1 MQKTFSFEITKDIPD
16 VFFIGNIKFQ
26 YHDEK
31 EVMNIDDCKE
41 KFKKEL
47 YSEETKMTN
56 IECNSGYVA
65 LCSNTSKKM
74 SIYQH
79 GRMTMKNLEL
89 HNEEGILHCL
99 EDGTFKDGT
108 VLISSYYSPC
118 KECRKKIMNYLINHT
133 KINIQVYFFVD
144 FESKEKYEEE
154 IRTKLNSRFEIISL
168 NWRKN
173 SFLVKYMDKKRKE

>member
-1 MQKTFSFEITKDIPD
+1 
-16 VFFIGNIKFQ
+16 
-26 YHDEK
+26 
-31 EVMNIDDCKE
+31 MNIDDCKE

-47 YSEETKMTN
+47 YSEDTKMTN
-56 IECNSGYVA
+56 IESNSGYVA

-89 HNEEGILHCL
+89 HNEERILHCL

-154 IRTKLNSRFEIISL
+154 IRTELNSRFEIISL
-168 NWRKN
+168 NKSRLQFRKLSKKRKN
-173 SFLVKYMDKKRKE
+173 SKRI